1 VALISRGQNLHEDI
15 WVSTFLRG
23 KSHIWLVRDSCLTTT
38 AMMGEVFFRETLA
51 SFCPYN
57 FHFSLSR
64 RHRSIGSGR
73 ERTLLTFHN
82 SHYHLPTYTALFLFT
97 DCHNRKTS
105 GSFTGNLN
113 LSGNQWNISQAV
125 IITAQSSVLDHTRWL
140 HQHFVYHPINITAK
154 ASQSKISTQ
163 QLSGGS
169 VPLAPNRSL
178 VPPAAWDPRPNR
190 CVVKRWCVA

>member
-1 VALISRGQNLHEDI
+1 MRIFGFQPFWGAKATSDWSEIHVWRRLLWWEKFSSGKHWLRSAHIISISVCLED
-15 WVSTFLRG
+15 
-23 KSHIWLVRDSCLTTT
+23 
-38 AMMGEVFFRETLA
+38 
-51 SFCPYN
+51 
-57 FHFSLSR
+57 
-64 RHRSIGSGR
+64 RSIGSGR

>member
-1 VALISRGQNLHEDI
+1 MRIFGFQPFWGAKATSDWSEIHVWRRLLWWEKFSSGKHWLRSAHIISISVCLEDTGRSARGVNELCWRFTI
-15 WVSTFLRG
+15 R
-23 KSHIWLVRDSCLTTT
+23 TTT
-38 AMMGEVFFRETLA
+38 
-51 SFCPYN
+51 Y
-57 FHFSLSR
+57 
-64 RHRSIGSGR
+64 
-73 ERTLLTFHN
+73 
-82 SHYHLPTYTALFLFT
+82 LPTQPCFCLRTAT
-97 DCHNRKTS
+97 TEKTS

-125 IITAQSSVLDHTRWL
+125 IITEQSSVLDHTRWL